1 MKNIPEFS
9 VSEITNL
16 TKNILEENFSLI
28 RVRGEISKVKE
39 FKGHYYFSLK
49 DENFVLN
56 SVCWSRNVDFLNIKP
71 EEGIE
76 VFAQGKLTTY
86 AKGSISNYQLQVEQ
100 IDIHGEGALLKI
112 FELRK
117 KKLKEEGL
125 FDEKFKKKLPYLPSK
140 IGIITSPTGSV
151 IMDII
156 DRIKK
161 RFPTTLEIFPISVQ
175 GTKSANE
182 IISGVDFFNKSSK
195 VDLIII
201 ARGGGGP
208 EDFLPFNE
216 ERVVRSVFSSKV
228 PIISAIG
235 HETDYTLL
243 DFVADIRAA
252 TPTAAAEIA
261 VPEKKNL
268 ERQVLEVFRSLKF
281 SMELIF
287 KNFNENLNALAKYLN
302 IQTLKNLVKHNN
314 NLVLSNSKN
323 LNYFIKNYFKQKK
336 AEVFNYLSRLEN
348 LSIEKVLKRGFAI
361 IKDSKEKKI
370 MNLKKIK
377 ADQLIDVEFHNGV
390 VTAKTIKKYE

>member
-71 EEGIE
+71 EEGME

-125 FDEKFKKKLPYLPSK
+125 FDEKFKKKLPFLPSK

-175 GTKSANE
+175 GAKSANE

-208 EDFLPFNE
+208 EDFIPFNE
-216 ERVVRSVFSSKV
+216 ETVVRSVFNSTV

-235 HETDYTLL
+235 HETDFTLL
-243 DFVADIRAA
+243 DFVADVRAA

-268 ERQVLEVFRSLKF
+268 ERQVLEIFRSLKF

-287 KNFNENLNALAKYLN
+287 KNFNENLNSLAKYLN
-302 IQTLKNLVKHNN
+302 VQTLKNLVKHNN

-323 LNYFIKNYFKQKK
+323 LNYFIRNYFKQKK
-336 AEVFNYLSRLEN
+336 MEILNYLLRLEN

-377 ADQLIDVEFHNGV
+377 TVQLIDVEFHGGV
-390 VTAKTIKKYE
+390 VIAKTIKKYE

>member
-71 EEGIE
+71 EEGME

-125 FDEKFKKKLPYLPSK
+125 FDEKFKKKLPFLPSK
-140 IGIITSPTGSV
+140 IGIITSPAGSV

-175 GTKSANE
+175 GAKSANE

-208 EDFLPFNE
+208 EDFIPFNE
-216 ERVVRSVFSSKV
+216 ETVVRSVFNSTV

-235 HETDYTLL
+235 HETDFTLL
-243 DFVADIRAA
+243 DFVADVRAA

-287 KNFNENLNALAKYLN
+287 KNFNENLNSLAKYLN
-302 IQTLKNLVKHNN
+302 VQTLKNLVKHNN

-323 LNYFIKNYFKQKK
+323 LNFFIKNYFKQKK
-336 AEVFNYLSRLEN
+336 TEVFNYLSRLEN
-348 LSIEKVLKRGFAI
+348 LSIEKVLKRGFSI

-370 MNLKKIK
+370 MNVKKIK
-377 ADQLIDVEFHNGV
+377 IDQLIDVIFHDGAII
-390 VTAKTIKKYE
+390 AKTIKKHE

>member
-71 EEGIE
+71 EEGMEI
-76 VFAQGKLTTY
+76 FAQGKLTTY

-125 FDEKFKKKLPYLPSK
+125 FDEKFKKKLPFLPSR

-175 GTKSANE
+175 GAKSANE

-208 EDFLPFNE
+208 EDFIPFNE
-216 ERVVRSVFSSKV
+216 ETVVRSVFNSTV
-228 PIISAIG
+228 PVISAIG
-235 HETDYTLL
+235 HETDFTLL
-243 DFVADIRAA
+243 DFVADVRAA

-287 KNFNENLNALAKYLN
+287 KNFNENLNSLAKYLN
-302 IQTLKNLVKHNN
+302 VQTLKNLVKHNN
-314 NLVLSNSKN
+314 NLFLSISKN

-336 AEVFNYLSRLEN
+336 TEVFNYLSRLEN
-348 LSIEKVLKRGFAI
+348 LSIEKVLKRGFSI

-370 MNLKKIK
+370 MNVKKIK
-377 ADQLIDVEFHNGV
+377 IDQLIDVEFHDGAII
-390 VTAKTIKKYE
+390 AKTIKKYE